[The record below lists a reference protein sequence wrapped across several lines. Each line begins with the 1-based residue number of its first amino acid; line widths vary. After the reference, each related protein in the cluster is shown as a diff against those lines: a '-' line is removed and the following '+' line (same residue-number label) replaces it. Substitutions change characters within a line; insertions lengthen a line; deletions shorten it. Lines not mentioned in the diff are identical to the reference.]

1 VTPPCTNIIIK
12 KKIKKVFYSVFDPD
26 KRSKKKSKSILKK
39 KKIFTQGSLLKKNG
53 LNFYQ
58 SYYLQHSPGLPLI
71 DAKIAISKDYFS
83 VNKRKKWITNFLS
96 RNKVHLIRS
105 RYDCILSTYKTVNK
119 DNSRLN
125 CRIQGLEHLSP
136 SRVII
141 DKHLKLKKK
150 LNIYNS
156 SKKIKTYVI
165 TSENNK
171 KKENILAL
179 IDVSLQIPKGSLFGL
194 LGLNGAGKSTIIN
207 ILAGLCLKN
216 SGTVKI
222 NNYNIETKRK
232 QASCQIGIV
241 PQELNFDPFFTPKE
255 ILELQAGLYGIKKKY
270 RKTMEIL
277 KDLDLHN
284 KANSYTRSLSGGMKR
299 RLMIAKALVHNP
311 SILVLDEPT
320 AGVDVTLRQQL
331 WKYIK
336 NLKSKGKT
344 ILLTTHYIEEAER
357 LCDRICIVNN
367 GKIVLSETK
376 KKIMKEFKRKKLEDI
391 FINITKS

>member
-1 VTPPCTNIIIK
+1 ME
-12 KKIKKVFYSVFDPD
+12 KKIKYAVE
-26 KRSKKKSKSILKK
+26 I
-39 KKIFTQGSLLKKNG
+39 
-53 LNFYQ
+53 
-58 SYYLQHSPGLPLI
+58 
-71 DAKIAISKDYFS
+71 
-83 VNKRKKWITNFLS
+83 
-96 RNKVHLIRS
+96 
-105 RYDCILSTYKTVNK
+105 
-119 DNSRLN
+119 
-125 CRIQGLEHLSP
+125 
-136 SRVII
+136 
-141 DKHLKLKKK
+141 KK
-150 LNIYNS
+150 LN
-156 SKKIKTYVI
+156 KTF
-165 TSENNK
+165 TNK

-207 ILAGLCLKN
+207 ILAGLCLKD
-216 SGTVKI
+216 SGVVKL
-222 NNYNIETKRK
+222 NDYNIDTNRK
-232 QASCQIGIV
+232 EASCEIGIV

-255 ILELQAGLYGIKKKY
+255 ILEVQAGLYGIKKKY

-277 KDLDLHN
+277 EDLDLYN